1 MGEFSDPKDKTEA
14 WEVSRERGA
23 GSRRGRESKRA
34 HIQREKREIEED
46 QNVWII

>member
-1 MGEFSDPKDKTEA
+1 MWVSSLTPRKEA
-14 WEVSRERGA
+14 REVSRERGE

-34 HIQREKREIEED
+34 HIQREKRKIEGD